1 MRQNLTND
9 QQLSQHVIIWLRN
22 YQQACLTHH
31 WLRFWSLVKF
41 KIRLFNHLIKIV
53 ITREV
58 PPSMSDSCQPYN
70 GKNSSVP
77 RSAEGSGKALRN
89 FFQHFAEVCSTSP
102 FPFNVHLLHIILQK
116 DYFSPIRTSSR
127 SGHPQNRVPIR
138 THPDP
143 DSISARYVLLFVV
156 YEFN

>member
-1 MRQNLTND
+1 MGE
-9 QQLSQHVIIWLRN
+9 
-22 YQQACLTHH
+22 
-31 WLRFWSLVKF
+31 
-41 KIRLFNHLIKIV
+41 LI
-53 ITREV
+53 
-58 PPSMSDSCQPYN
+58 SWAN
-70 GKNSSVP
+70 
-77 RSAEGSGKALRN
+77 GSGHSKSAPYTEKPICPDPDTKRIRTKRMTYTRAVSLSGSGQPVISNFCKCWKKFLTVPFRYLRRSLALRN

-143 DSISARYVLLFVV
+143 DTSRSGQY
-156 YEFN
+156 